1 MSDIYTYKNV
11 SSDVPAGAVSP
22 LSGVRVVVQPNI
34 SVRGWPCD
42 AGSGALE
49 GFVPLQDAAV
59 ITRLKS
65 AGALLAGSSRMSEL
79 GFGLVGETTVRA
91 LEEGADVAVMT
102 DTMGEARVAA
112 AANGLFGFKPSFGVV
127 SRFGLIG
134 LVPSMECAGL
144 VARDLDT
151 IVDVMTA
158 IAGKDPNDPSMPD
171 EPAVDLASAREG
183 FECPFRAGVVK
194 ESMDLLNETEV
205 RSFKAGLARMEAVGA
220 VIQEVSLPGYSLFRT
235 VHNTVASVEASSSAG
250 KYDSVRFG
258 HRAPQ
263 GKNWNE
269 MYLASRGESFRSLV
283 KAFLFQGAFF
293 QFEDYGAFE
302 DACRIRNR
310 LVGET
315 MDVFRTV
322 DFLVF
327 PTRRTGH
334 DPWEAASVKAVYES
348 FLLTLPANVTG
359 SPAVQVPACNVDG
372 GVDIGLQ
379 VMGKRL
385 DDARLLCAASAIA
398 YTVPGG
404 NAA

>member
-102 DTMGEARVAA
+102 DTMGEARVTA

-151 IVDVMTA
+151 IVDVMMA

-359 SPAVQVPACNVDG
+359 SPAVQVPACNVNG

>member
-1 MSDIYTYKNV
+1 MSEIYTYKNV
-11 SSDVPAGAVSP
+11 SIDAPAAGASS
-22 LSGVRVVVQPNI
+22 LAGVRVIVQPNI
-34 SVRGWPCD
+34 SVRGWPCN
-42 AGSGALE
+42 AGSKALE
-49 GFVPLQDAAV
+49 GFAPLQDAAV
-59 ITRLKS
+59 VTRLKS

-79 GFGLVGETTVRA
+79 GFGLAGETTVRA
-91 LEEGADVAVMT
+91 LLEEADIAVMT
-102 DTMGEARVAA
+102 DTMGESRVAA
-112 AANGLFGFKPSFGVV
+112 AANGLFGFKPSFGLV

-144 VARDLDT
+144 AARGLDK

-158 IAGKDPNDPSMPD
+158 IAGKDPDDPSMPD
-171 EPAVDLASAREG
+171 EPAIDLASARHG
-183 FECPFRAGVVK
+183 LKGPYRAGVVK
-194 ESMDLLNETEV
+194 ESLELLSEAEA
-205 RSFKAGLARMEAVGA
+205 RSFKAGLARMEAAGA
-220 VIQEVSLPGYSLFRT
+220 VMQEVGLSGYKLFRT
-235 VHNTVASVEASSSAG
+235 VHNTIASVEASSSAG

-269 MYLASRGESFRSLV
+269 MYLASRGESFEPLV

-310 LVGET
+310 LVREVTET
-315 MDVFRTV
+315 FGAV

-334 DPWEAASVKAVYES
+334 DPWAAASVNAVYES

-359 SPAVQVPACNVDG
+359 SPSVQVPACAVDG

-379 VMGKRL
+379 IMGRRL
-385 DDARLLCAASAIA
+385 DDARLLSAASALA
-398 YTVPGG
+398 STVSGG

>member
-102 DTMGEARVAA
+102 DTMGEARVTA

-151 IVDVMTA
+151 IVDVMMA

-385 DDARLLCAASAIA
+385 DDARLLCTASAIA

>member
-102 DTMGEARVAA
+102 DTMGEARVTA

>member
-151 IVDVMTA
+151 IVDVMMA

-372 GVDIGLQ
+372 GVYIGLQ

>member
-102 DTMGEARVAA
+102 DTMGEARVTA

-151 IVDVMTA
+151 IVDVMMA

-359 SPAVQVPACNVDG
+359 SPAVQVPVCNVDG

>member
-102 DTMGEARVAA
+102 DTMGEARVTA

-151 IVDVMTA
+151 IVDVMMA